1 MLLEIIAPCVLS
13 VLSVLS
19 VGITPRIAGNQT
31 PRIES
36 WTLWVRDEL
45 PEKDKAATKRAT
57 APLTVKASG
66 DLTRNSRSR
75 RQRDPDSKS
84 SNEGGIRLFSS
95 QLGRFSQ
102 SAMSLRLPNG
112 RRERAVFQP
121 LRII

>member
-1 MLLEIIAPCVLS
+1 MLLEIIAPC